1 VPIVVI
7 NFVDGEVVVAET
19 PEITFDLAILD
30 AEIRSINQNS
40 ERALFPVSAI
50 RQILVGDPEPAPAE
64 AEVAGWDRAAFHFI
78 DGPVLKASIRSD
90 ALLGRYGGVW
100 RIVEPGSTELRTIA
114 LPYAALKGV
123 YQIRQWDSR
132 AASERDEHAELDQ
145 LARILAE
152 REGNLAGGGGAPSR
166 RPLLSRMRRPPGS
179 A

>member
-1 VPIVVI
+1 MPVVVI
-7 NFVDGEVVVAET
+7 NFVDGEVVLAEA
-19 PEITFDLAILD
+19 PEITFDLAVLE

-50 RQILVGDPEPAPAE
+50 RQILVGDPKPAPPA

-100 RIVEPGSTELRTIA
+100 RIVEPGSAELRTIA
-114 LPYAALKGV
+114 LPYTALKGV

-132 AASERDEHAELDQ
+132 PASERDEHAELDQ

-152 REGNLAGGGGAPSR
+152 REGNFAGGGGAPSR